1 MMHLYAKGRKLGP
14 RGRDMF
20 LWGHGNFKYEIES
33 LTATP
38 GITKCE
44 VFESTYEDAMKK
56 FEKMVDKV
64 KML

>member
-1 MMHLYAKGRKLGP
+1 MMELYATGRKLGTTAV
-14 RGRDMF
+14 F
-20 LWGHGNFKYEIES
+20 LWGHGNIKYEIES
-33 LTATP
+33 LPAPP

-44 VFESTYEDAMKK
+44 VFESTYEEAMKK

>member
-1 MMHLYAKGRKLGP
+1 MMQLYATGRKLGTTAV
-14 RGRDMF
+14 F

-44 VFESTYEDAMKK
+44 VFESTYEEAMKK

-64 KML
+64 RMV